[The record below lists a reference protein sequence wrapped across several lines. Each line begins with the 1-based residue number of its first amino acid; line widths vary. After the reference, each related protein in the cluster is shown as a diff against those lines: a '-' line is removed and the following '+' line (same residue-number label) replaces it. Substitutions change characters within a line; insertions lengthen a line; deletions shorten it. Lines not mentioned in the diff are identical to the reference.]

1 MSIRKKILILVS
13 LIVIVPM
20 IILFVSSTIIMDSQK
35 KESELLYLQS
45 AIKVARTQMSSRKDE
60 MERGGM
66 RTATNEGIRALV
78 QAQDGA
84 MLSAELLKMKQVYD
98 YLDVALVLD
107 ANRKP
112 IARISPDIRK
122 DREWDLKGIVQ
133 GVSEQRKSISSEE
146 TLPLS
151 DLFVTHSGEFIRFM
165 IPVANRVDEKGG
177 PVYLTQCQIGL
188 VVIPVMSLTDSDKI
202 SGYLVLGDIVNNDP
216 YFPMIYSRN
225 VEGSY
230 LAISI
235 DGIRVTS
242 NIQTPTKE
250 NYVGSRIP
258 VTTKTWD
265 GPKHYNFG
273 RVDFNDEVHVFLD
286 EVVQNFKGESV
297 ATIGIGIPEER
308 FARILSTNQ
317 YLIVGVTM
325 LCLSIMLL
333 IGRYFAAIITEP
345 IAVATQFAEQL
356 AAGKRNL
363 ILQPEWIKDK
373 NSETTILLTTFQEM
387 AISLEESERMSETY
401 LEQLRQK
408 HQTQIELSNQLKV
421 MNDELEGKVAAR
433 TLALVQA
440 IDALKKAD
448 DVKSR
453 FLANM
458 SHELRT
464 PLSAIISSAE
474 ALIGRILGPLTEKQE
489 KHIQNSLNSGH
500 HLLQLIND
508 ILDICKIEAGKMTL
522 SLSEFYISG
531 IIENSCAVVRSIATH
546 KNIELIVR
554 IEPADFKMVAD
565 ATKIKQILYNL
576 LSNAVKFTPDNG
588 KVEIEAYQ
596 QDQFLQ
602 IRIRDNGI
610 GIKEEDQERVF
621 VEFEQVDNSYQR
633 MYEGTGLGLPLTKKL
648 VEMHDGQIFLS
659 SKEGAGTEIVVT
671 LPRKEGIN
679 G

>member
-1 MSIRKKILILVS
+1 MSIRKKLMLFVFVII
-13 LIVIVPM
+13 IVPM
-20 IILFVSSTIIMDSQK
+20 VILFISSTIIMDKQK
-35 KESELLYLQS
+35 KDSELLYLQS
-45 AIKVARTQMSSRKDE
+45 ALKIARTQTLMRKDE
-60 MERGGM
+60 MERGGK

-78 QAQDGA
+78 QARDEA
-84 MLSAELLKMKQVYD
+84 TLSAELHKMKQVYD

-112 IARISPDIRK
+112 IARISPDIRT

-133 GVSEQRKSISSEE
+133 AVSEQRKSISSEE

-165 IPVANRVDEKGG
+165 IPIANRVDEKGG

-188 VVIPVMSLTDSDKI
+188 AVIPVMSLTDSDKI

-216 YFPMIYSRN
+216 YFPMAYSRN

-345 IAVATQFAEQL
+345 LAVATEFAEQL
-356 AAGKRNL
+356 ADGKRNL

-373 NSETTILLTTFQEM
+373 NSETTILLTTFQKM

-401 LEQLRQK
+401 LEQLTQK
-408 HQTQIELSNQLKV
+408 HQTQIELSTQLKV

-440 IDALKKAD
+440 VDALKKSD
-448 DVKSR
+448 GVKSR

-508 ILDICKIEAGKMTL
+508 ILDICKIEAGKTTL

-531 IIENSCAVVRSIATH
+531 IVENSCAVVRSMATH